1 MSDVVLLVL
10 LSPQN
15 ERDYCCGFI
24 GRDRLCLMKIHL
36 CDVAKHER
44 EKLSVVEPVLLI
56 LAPARKGTKFAAYR
70 DPSLPTSK
78 LNQVQYETLLK
89 ERRDVA
95 DLNRILTA
103 VKVVRF
109 DDDAEF
115 QEVKT
120 RAATKSELGMV
131 FTPIKKA
138 KIPRDEIELEAELLF
153 DI

>member
-1 MSDVVLLVL
+1 V
-10 LSPQN
+10 
-15 ERDYCCGFI
+15 
-24 GRDRLCLMKIHL
+24 CLMKIHL

-44 EKLSVVEPVLLI
+44 EKLSVVERVLLI

-70 DPSLPTSK
+70 EPSLPTSK

-95 DLNRILTA
+95 DWNRILTA

-120 RAATKSELGMV
+120 RAASSH
-131 FTPIKKA
+131 
-138 KIPRDEIELEAELLF
+138 
-153 DI
+153 